1 MQTAL
6 YSAAAQAVSLDREN
20 FSDAVVG
27 SITCL
32 LFGAAIVIVSF
43 DWENQTFAWLEKAKC
58 LSKLGMTEDQF
69 IDFSLISG
77 FTIITPPAEL
87 ENAPNYIQGAREIVG
102 RSGSVG
108 FAAYDSLNK
117 EFRELFKKAR
127 TAVKTNSF

>member
-77 FTIITPPAEL
+77 FTNHHTACR
-87 ENAPNYIQGAREIVG
+87 ARKCTQLHPG
-102 RSGSVG
+102 RTRDCWSIG
-108 FAAYDSLNK
+108 
-117 EFRELFKKAR
+117 
-127 TAVKTNSF
+127 